1 MIRTGKGIRRIRAMR
16 RRDRI
21 IIEMNQKEIKL
32 LRNAMLIYRNRI
44 SEKGMST
51 DDIDLIISKLY
62 T

>member
-1 MIRTGKGIRRIRAMR
+1 MR

>member
-1 MIRTGKGIRRIRAMR
+1 MR

-21 IIEMNQKEIKL
+21 IIEMNHKEIKL

-44 SEKGMST
+44 SEKGMSVE
-51 DDIDLIISKLY
+51 DIDMIISKLY